1 MANRNRKKTS
11 SAEVVES
18 VEKELYENVRAY
30 ISAARAKVYTVA
42 NAEMVKAYWNVGR
55 EIVEKQ
61 GGADRAKYGN
71 GLIRSLSVKLTAEFG
86 PGYTGTNLRYMRL
99 VYLAFPN
106 CHTLCDKLSWSHYR
120 LLAAVDKIEARDFYL
135 SELVKHLSKFML
147 ELGRGFALVR
157 EQCPIQIGD
166 ETYHCDLL
174 FYNFIARCFVL
185 IDLKVGK
192 VTPQDIGQMQLYKH
206 YYERE
211 MMNPGD
217 NPPIGIVLGSDR
229 DEAVIRYTLNE
240 HERNLFAVKYHLNLP
255 TVEELQMELMRERAA
270 IEEAMALRAL
280 PPPEPKKK
288 SAPRKTS
295 KGGRR

>member
-1 MANRNRKKTS
+1 MANRNRKKTA

-120 LLAAVDKIEARDFYL
+120 LLASVDKIEARDFYL
-135 SELVKHLSKFML
+135 SELVKHLGKFML

-157 EQCPIQIGD
+157 EQCPIQIGN

-280 PPPEPKKK
+280 PPPEAGRH